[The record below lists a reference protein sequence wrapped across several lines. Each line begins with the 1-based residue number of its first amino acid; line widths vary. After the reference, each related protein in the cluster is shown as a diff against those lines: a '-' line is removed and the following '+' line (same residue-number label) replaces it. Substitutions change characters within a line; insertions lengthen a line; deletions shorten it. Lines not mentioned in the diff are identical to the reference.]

1 MPGGNREAKSMG
13 DTIHRSHTD
22 QMGHRRESRSEIN
35 SEVLLPDPSPEC
47 SWRQLRSKINRIC
60 NNIGRSV
67 CPGHVIFFERSM
79 FANLAAKVCQIVRNG
94 KGREK
99 QSAPRCVRSC
109 EMVKGETKTI
119 EGAKKKSREPSL
131 VGRDTWMAKRA
142 PCALSTLK
150 HPEGESMQHRSAI
163 SPPVSTGRLPWQ
175 VG

>member
-1 MPGGNREAKSMG
+1 MPRACEF
-13 DTIHRSHTD
+13 
-22 QMGHRRESRSEIN
+22 
-35 SEVLLPDPSPEC
+35 
-47 SWRQLRSKINRIC
+47 
-60 NNIGRSV
+60 
-67 CPGHVIFFERSM
+67 FFERNM

-109 EMVKGETKTI
+109 EMVKGKQQTI
-119 EGAKKKSREPSL
+119 KRQKKKSRAPSL

-163 SPPVSTGRLPWQ
+163 FPRQHGSASLAGWMSTSQTCTVVRCDFPSPHLFLPLRRDWFPVPKRRHNRNQEPR
-175 VG
+175 